1 MEEDAPVTSV
11 IKVNLTLQDLLV
23 SYTTMVWQQRK
34 RCSNKEGWC
43 IRESQQRADT
53 FILWP
58 ILSALNNGLK
68 TFQVHQMFHGRN
80 SEILP
85 YRKKTPKHQTNCKD
99 YE

>member
-1 MEEDAPVTSV
+1 MEEDVPVTNV

-23 SYTTMVWQQRK
+23 SYTAMVWQQRK

-43 IRESQQRADT
+43 IRESQQRADR

-58 ILSALNNGLK
+58 IHSNTFSVLNNGLK
-68 TFQVHQMFHGRN
+68 TFQVHQVFNGKN

-85 YRKKTPKHQTNCKD
+85 YIKKP
-99 YE
+99 

>member
-1 MEEDAPVTSV
+1 MEEDVPVTSV

-23 SYTTMVWQQRK
+23 HYTTMAWQQRK

-43 IRESQQRADT
+43 IKESQQRADT

-58 ILSALNNGLK
+58 IHQNTFSALNNGSTK
-68 TFQVHQMFHGRN
+68 SIKPNFNGRN

-85 YRKKTPKHQTNCKD
+85 YRKNPKYQ
-99 YE
+99 